1 MYVIVAIEKFVSQDG
16 SHIKVYDSWS
26 TFFDYRLKE
35 SNGRGFSLENNEI
48 ARTEASFKVE
58 NGDYRFFEVYT
69 KEIVEKV

>member
-48 ARTEASFKVE
+48 ARTDASFKVE

-69 KEIVEKV
+69 KEIVVKV